1 LLLHELHARTIFV
14 GEEPPQKTQRLAL
27 LLHELHARTIFEGEE
42 PPQKTQR
49 LAWLLQELHA
59 RTISAIECAPRVYQ
73 VTPTSGGPT
82 SDHNR
87 ARPSWGAATLCGR
100 AAHSPPT
107 GSPGT
112 ARTSPGIARPARDE
126 NVAKRLSWITAYA
139 APTCLAPSSEGS
151 TPDVAAMARGI
162 GRRTHRIPPQKTQR
176 LALLLQKLHAR
187 TIFVGEEPPQKTQR
201 LALLL
206 QKLHARTISAIGSAP
221 IACHAPPQR
230 GKRVF
235 GHSGATPA
243 PG

>member
-1 LLLHELHARTIFV
+1 MARGIGRRTHRI
-14 GEEPPQKTQRLAL
+14 PPQKTQRLAL
-27 LLHELHARTIFEGEE
+27 LLQKLHARTIFVGEE
-42 PPQKTQR
+42 
-49 LAWLLQELHA
+49 
-59 RTISAIECAPRVYQ
+59 
-73 VTPTSGGPT
+73 
-82 SDHNR
+82 
-87 ARPSWGAATLCGR
+87 
-100 AAHSPPT
+100 
-107 GSPGT
+107 
-112 ARTSPGIARPARDE
+112 
-126 NVAKRLSWITAYA
+126 
-139 APTCLAPSSEGS
+139 
-151 TPDVAAMARGI
+151 
-162 GRRTHRIPPQKTQR
+162 PPQKTQR